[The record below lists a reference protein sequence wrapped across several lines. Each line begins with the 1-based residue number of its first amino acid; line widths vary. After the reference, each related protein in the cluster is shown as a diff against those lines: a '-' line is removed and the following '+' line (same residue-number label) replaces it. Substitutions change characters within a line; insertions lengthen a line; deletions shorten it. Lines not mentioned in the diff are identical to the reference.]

1 MARTRFDNPAI
12 TTPDALVFGRAPR
25 PVTCPSGLTI
35 GGGQVYPELNFTLPP
50 MLLDESTWPDARRHY
65 EEIGEAIVRRA
76 GALRV
81 PGLAVEFEQLPPMTM
96 HPQWGAEIT
105 AILADSLRRLR
116 EATGIPTAL
125 RVTVV
130 DMRDLEHPPRLR
142 EGQAWEN
149 MREAF
154 ITAAQAGADIL
165 SIESVGGKE
174 VHDQA
179 LLYGDL
185 TALCVAL
192 GSLAAR
198 DMAWLWENITAIAN
212 QYGIVSGG
220 DSACGFAN
228 TAMQLAGQGMLPSV
242 LAAVDRAAT
251 APRTLVAHEHGA
263 VGPSK
268 DCAYEGPVLKAIA
281 GCPISMEGKSSSC
294 AHFSPLGN
302 IAAAAAD
309 LWSNESVQNIRLLS
323 GSAPEAF
330 LELLAYDCRLFNR
343 AGEGGEALKLR
354 DWMVESDVPA
364 SVEALML
371 EPSVVIDLARGI
383 TEEQTDYARTVRSVR
398 VAIDSIHQAVN
409 AGLIKLSDR
418 DETWLEQLSVT
429 AETLPETEEEALA
442 AIADEHGSL
451 YNPASYGL

>member
-1 MARTRFDNPAI
+1 MARTRFNTLAI
-12 TTPDALVFGRAPR
+12 PTPDALVFGRAPK

-50 MLLDESTWPDARRHY
+50 MLLDDNTWPDARRHY
-65 EEIGEAIVRRA
+65 QEIGEAIVRRA

-81 PGLAVEFEQLPPMTM
+81 PGLAIEFEQLPPMTQ

-105 AILADSLRRLR
+105 AVLAESLKRLR
-116 EATGIPTAL
+116 ETTGIPTAL

-130 DMRDLEHPPRLR
+130 DMRDAEHPPRLR
-142 EGQAWEN
+142 DGEAWEN

-179 LLYGDL
+179 LLFGDL

-212 QYGIVSGG
+212 QYGIVAGG

-268 DCAYEGPVLKAIA
+268 DCAYEGPVLKAIT

-343 AGEGGEALKLR
+343 ASDAGDALKLR
-354 DWMVESDVPA
+354 DWMVESDVPT

-371 EPSVVIDLARGI
+371 EPTVVIDLARGI
-383 TEEQTDYARTVRSVR
+383 AEEPTDYARTVRAVR
-398 VAIDSIHQAVN
+398 IAIDAIHKAIN
-409 AGLIKLSDR
+409 AGRIKLTDR
-418 DETWLEQLSVT
+418 DETWLEQLSAA
-429 AETLPETEEEALA
+429 AETLPAKEEEALA
-442 AIADEHGSL
+442 AIADEYGSL
-451 YNPASYGL
+451 YNPRSYDL

>member
-1 MARTRFDNPAI
+1 MGRTRFKNLAV

-25 PVTCPSGLTI
+25 PVTCPSGLII

-65 EEIGEAIVRRA
+65 EEIGEAILRRA
-76 GALRV
+76 GALRL
-81 PGLAVEFEQLPPMTM
+81 PGLAVEFEQLPPMTQ

-105 AILADSLRRLR
+105 AILAASLKRLR
-116 EATGIPTAL
+116 EDAGIPTAL

-130 DMRDLEHPPRLR
+130 DMRDAEHPPRLR
-142 EGQAWEN
+142 DGQAWEN
-149 MREAF
+149 MRESF
-154 ITAAQAGADIL
+154 IVAAQAGADIL

-192 GSLAAR
+192 GSLASR
-198 DMAWLWENITAIAN
+198 DMAWLWDQITAIAS
-212 QYGIVSGG
+212 QYGIIAGG

-251 APRTLVAHEHGA
+251 GPRTLVAHEHGA

-268 DCAYEGPVLKAIA
+268 DCAYEGPVLKAIT

-343 AGEGGEALKLR
+343 ASEAGDALRLR
-354 DWMVESDVPA
+354 DWMVESDVPT

-371 EPSVVIDLARGI
+371 DPAVVIELARGI
-383 TEEQTDYARTVRSVR
+383 AEETTDYARTVRAVR
-398 VAIDSIHQAVN
+398 TALDAIHKAVN
-409 AGLIKLSDR
+409 AGRVKVADR
-418 DETWLEQLSVT
+418 DETWLEQLSAA
-429 AETLPETEEEALA
+429 AEGLPEREEDALA
-442 AIADEHGSL
+442 AIAEEHGSL
-451 YNPASYGL
+451 YNPAAYGL